1 MSVSNNTITS
11 EDNAQVSLS
20 SPQITSSEVKQP
32 SVDVASSNSETT
44 APVYEQSSVDSSAA
58 AAAAAVGT
66 TTSSNKTYEVTSDV
80 ADSSVSDITTPVSE
94 VEQVTTPEVK
104 PSSSTDAAAAD
115 EVSVSQGT
123 SPEVEPPSSASLI
136 DENDYIQKLREE
148 LNNEQQIDDF
158 ACYELINKITK
169 GQLID
174 KCKHINSLLL
184 QNQSGG
190 VQQISQQI
198 NTPNELEGY
207 LKKDNIGIKQFLQ
220 NYDTIYDKA
229 NKQEYK
235 NRTFYE
241 LTRENQAKVYK
252 KIVEFLTTYN
262 KQKTIDNLE
271 TETQRKN
278 EQGAYAIYVKIKLIT
293 VEGDVDLDDA
303 ECQDRFIRIKTGFA
317 DIVNKLPLENIHIGK
332 YIPDTIIK
340 PKTARSDTAKL
351 SNNKT
356 VKFKP
361 PDKSPEKPPE
371 KPPGQ
376 EPLTS
381 TLPNNYNRI

>member
-11 EDNAQVSLS
+11 EDNAQGSLS
-20 SPQITSSEVKQP
+20 SPQITASEVKQP
-32 SVDVASSNSETT
+32 
-44 APVYEQSSVDSSAA
+44 SVDSSAA

-66 TTSSNKTYEVTSDV
+66 TSSNKTSVVDADEV
-80 ADSSVSDITTPVSE
+80 PNSE
-94 VEQVTTPEVK
+94 VEQVTSPEIK
-104 PSSSTDAAAAD
+104 PASSTDAAAAD
-115 EVSVSQGT
+115 EVSVSQVT
-123 SPEVEPPSSASLI
+123 SPEIEPPSSASLI

-148 LNNEQQIDDF
+148 LNNQQIDDF
-158 ACYELINKITK
+158 ACYELINKITE
-169 GQLID
+169 GQSID
-174 KCKHINSLLL
+174 NKCEYINSLL
-184 QNQSGG
+184 QKKVQSGG

-198 NTPNELEGY
+198 NTYNELEGY

-262 KQKTIDNLE
+262 KQRTIDNLE

-303 ECQDRFIRIKTGFA
+303 ECQDRFNNIKTGLA
-317 DIVNKLPLENIHIGK
+317 YIINKLPLEKTPFGK
-332 YIPDTIIK
+332 YTPDTTIK
-340 PKTARSDTAKL
+340 PKTVRSDTAKP

-356 VKFKP
+356 VKFK
-361 PDKSPEKPPE
+361 SPEKIPE
-371 KPPGQ
+371 KIPGQ
-376 EPLTS
+376 EP
-381 TLPNNYNRI
+381 NNYYRV